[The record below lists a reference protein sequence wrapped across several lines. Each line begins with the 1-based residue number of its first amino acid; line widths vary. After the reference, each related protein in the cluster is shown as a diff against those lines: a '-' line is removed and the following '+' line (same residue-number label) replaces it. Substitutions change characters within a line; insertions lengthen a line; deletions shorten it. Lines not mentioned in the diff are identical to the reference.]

1 MRVIEGEA
9 IGKMIIPE
17 EVVFA
22 FNPNRVTVYSNEDNI
37 NVMIGEY
44 TDKRETHGGVCVI
57 DISKYLQL
65 YVSET
70 NRHADVEVKV
80 SDKIYYYTFKLH
92 VVWGALNI
100 GEAYNEPK
108 DREWFSEYPFTF
120 EMYVPSDAKL
130 EVSADGGE
138 WQDVQGS
145 GLVSVDVNELYPLAN
160 MVIFKLTRG
169 ESMSVFDYTFDYTFR
184 DVVEGGV
191 STYIMK
197 RNSKDCGAYLRW
209 IDRHGFQN
217 YYLFEKGDVCQ
228 IDKAADMRMGIFKGD
243 DYEYLTSIY
252 ERKESTHNI
261 ALCAPLV
268 NRETFAMLKTMN
280 TSPCV
285 ELYYNGEWLPVNIE
299 PTNIRQSRKVELV
312 DYEVNMIYPLMMMQ
326 RL

>member
-1 MRVIEGEA
+1 MRKSEEA
-9 IGKMIIPE
+9 IGYVEYPD
-17 EVVFA
+17 EVAFA
-22 FNPNRVTVYSNEDNI
+22 FNPNRITVETDNNVTVL
-37 NVMIGEY
+37 V
-44 TDKRETHGGVCVI
+44 GGVYSDMREPYGGKVEI
-57 DISKYLQL
+57 DISTYLQVFVDKDVRSKNVEIKL
-65 YVSET
+65 STSEG
-70 NRHADVEVKV
+70 EF
-80 SDKIYYYTFKLH
+80 TFSM
-92 VVWGALNI
+92 VVMWAALNI

-108 DREWFSEYPFTF
+108 EREWFSEYPFTF

-130 EVSADGGE
+130 EVSADGGA

-217 YYLFEKGDVCQ
+217 YYLFEKGDHSQ